1 MKRFLLWGLAVL
13 FLSGCGY
20 REEQK
25 NEKPPI
31 VRAETLDTGTV
42 LITVGFIQTGKESDW
57 RDANTNDF
65 LQTFTREKGYNLI
78 YIDGNSDPER
88 QVKAA
93 YDLIAQN
100 VDYIIIDP
108 IVEDGWEDVFMEAK
122 EKGIPVIVSD
132 RQVNVNA
139 SHYACWV
146 GSDFYKEG
154 QNAAKWLEDYLEEK
168 GREKEEIK
176 IVLLEGT
183 DGATATRGRT
193 EGLYS
198 VIDRHPNWKVVA
210 KEFGNFTQGE
220 GAQVMEGILNQKIA
234 FDVVIA
240 ENDNMMFGAM
250 NAMDQ
255 QGIVY
260 GNGTDII
267 TISFDALHEALA
279 KVIKGELMVTVECNP
294 LIAGLSEKAI
304 LDLEK
309 GRRIEKVHFVQETV
323 FTQENTV
330 LHLMERK
337 Y

>member
-1 MKRFLLWGLAVL
+1 MKRFLLWALLVL

-20 REEQK
+20 REEQSD
-25 NEKPPI
+25 EKPPV
-31 VRAETLDTGTV
+31 VRVEGMDTGTV

-88 QVKAA
+88 QVKFA

-108 IVEDGWEDVFMEAK
+108 IVEDGWEEVFMAAK

-154 QNAAKWLEDYLEEK
+154 ENAARWLEKYLK
-168 GREKEEIK
+168 DNGREEEEIK

-183 DGATATRGRT
+183 EGATATRGRT

-198 VIDRHPNWKVVA
+198 VIERYPNWKVVA
-210 KEFGNFTQGE
+210 KECGNFTQGE
-220 GAQVMEGILNQKIA
+220 GARAMEDILNKKTE

-255 QGIVY
+255 QGIAY
-260 GNGTDII
+260 GTDTDVI
-267 TISFDALHEALA
+267 TISFDALQEALA

-294 LIAGLSEKAI
+294 LIAGLAEKAI
-304 LDLEK
+304 LGLEK
-309 GRRIEKVHFVQETV
+309 GKRIEKVHFVKESV

-330 LHLMERK
+330 THLLERK

>member
-154 QNAAKWLEDYLEEK
+154 QNAAKWLEDYLLEK

-260 GNGTDII
+260 GSGTDII